1 MTTVETSVVTAQ
13 RVRFQLLGPLA
24 ATTADGEQIA
34 LGPSRQRGLLAVLLL
49 NANAVVTTRQLVD
62 ALWGIDAPPTAVK
75 MVHVFVSRLRMSI
88 GPSAADVLV
97 TRGRGYLLHVDPD
110 DLDLAQ
116 FSELV
121 AAARAAIDTR
131 PDVAAT
137 IFTEALGCWRGAP
150 LGDLSE
156 LPFAPAAIAMLEE
169 LRLSA
174 RESRVDAELRAGRHR
189 EILSEARQL
198 AIEQPLRERPQ
209 AHLML
214 ASYRCGRQVEALDV
228 LARYRREL
236 AEQTGLEPGPE
247 LLALQRQI
255 LDQDDSLNVVR
266 ERLPQTEAPHKEG
279 APNPPAG
286 QPRQR
291 PRRRRRTLAAAACV
305 VLIAAVAVAA
315 GTNQLGRGGSPRPP
329 AGVRITRNAVVALDA
344 QTGAVLADVPVG
356 TQPGP
361 IAALDGVVWA
371 ANLGDKTISQI
382 DAATGAVV
390 KTYGVTAGTMS
401 LSAAPGMLWIVNG
414 FAGTLSRILV
424 EYQQL
429 SAPFLPEQGAVGL
442 LAVAPSSDSI
452 WVSSADRDV
461 VQLDSRSLRV
471 LQSVRLPQPAQSIAV
486 VGNSVWT
493 SSEQGSAVQGVAIS
507 SGLAVRRVDM
517 GGRTQALAAGFG
529 SIWVISSGPDKLSRI
544 DATSGRVT
552 ATFSLAGPPT
562 AIAVGPNAVWVGE
575 RNSGIVQR
583 FDPTGQVLP
592 TVLNV
597 GHKVGGLTCDGTR
610 VWLTTD

>member
-24 ATTADGEQIA
+24 ATTTDGEQIA

-49 NANAVVTTRQLVD
+49 NANAVVATRQLVD
-62 ALWGIDAPPTAVK
+62 DLWGIDAPPTAVK

-88 GPSAADVLV
+88 GPSAADLLV
-97 TRGRGYLLHVDPD
+97 TRGRGYLLQVDPED
-110 DLDLAQ
+110 VDLAR
-116 FSELV
+116 FNELV
-121 AAARAAIDTR
+121 TAARAAIDTR
-131 PDVAAT
+131 PDAAAT
-137 IFTEALGCWRGAP
+137 ILTEALECWHGAP
-150 LGDLSE
+150 LGDLAD
-156 LPFAPAAIAMLEE
+156 LPFAPAAIATLEE

-189 EILSEARQL
+189 EILSEARLL

-228 LARYRREL
+228 LTRYRRDL
-236 AEQTGLEPGPE
+236 AEETGLEPGPE
-247 LLALQRQI
+247 LLELQRQI
-255 LDQDDSLNVVR
+255 LEQDDGLNVARVPPSR
-266 ERLPQTEAPHKEG
+266 SEIR
-279 APNPPAG
+279 PNPPAD
-286 QPRQR
+286 PSIHR
-291 PRRRRRTLAAAACV
+291 PHRRRRLLAAAVCLL
-305 VLIAAVAVAA
+305 LIAVLAVAV
-315 GTNQLGRGGSPRPP
+315 GTNQLWRGSSPRPS
-329 AGVRITRNAVVALDA
+329 AGIRITRNAVVALDA

-356 TQPGP
+356 TDPGS

-371 ANLGDKTISQI
+371 ANLDDKTISQVN
-382 DAATGAVV
+382 AATDAVV

-401 LSAAPGMLWIVNG
+401 LSAAPGILWIVNG

-429 SAPFLPEQGAVGL
+429 SAPFLPEQGAIGL
-442 LAVAPSSDSI
+442 LAVASSADSI
-452 WVSSADRDV
+452 WVSSADRAV

-471 LQSVRLPQPAQSIAV
+471 LQSIRLPQPAQSIAV
-486 VGNSVWT
+486 ASNSIWT
-493 SSEQGSAVQGVAIS
+493 SSEQSGTVHGVPIVNSGVARQVAI
-507 SGLAVRRVDM
+507 

-529 SIWVISSGPDKLSRI
+529 SIWVISSGPNKLSRI
-544 DATSGRVT
+544 DASSGRVV
-552 ATFSLAGPPT
+552 ATFSLAGAPT

-575 RNSGIVQR
+575 RDSGTVQR
-583 FDPTGQVLP
+583 FDPAGLVLP